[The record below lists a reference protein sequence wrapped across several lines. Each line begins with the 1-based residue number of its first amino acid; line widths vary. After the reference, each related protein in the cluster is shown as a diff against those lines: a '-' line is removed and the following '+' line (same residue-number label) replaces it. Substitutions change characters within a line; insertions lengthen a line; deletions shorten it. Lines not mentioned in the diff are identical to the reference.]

1 MESKLKSVLVI
12 WFLYSTIAI
21 QVIGF
26 NTPEKFTSETRKM
39 LQLWKRKIDM
49 NVGFQLRKLGIVH
62 GRSAFN
68 NATKCY
74 GPLGCVE
81 INEDW
86 YGITRPVNDLPQERE
101 IVNTQFHLY
110 TKNAPGESFPLNI
123 SDHSSISEAGF
134 DPSKPTKVI
143 IHGFID
149 TGHVP
154 WVKELVLAL
163 LKMGDFNVIA
173 VDWGGGSAVMYSQ
186 AAANTRLVGLEVA
199 FVIEYLIANHGAHVE
214 DFHLIGHS
222 LGSHISGYAG
232 ERLKHRGQGLL
243 GRISGL
249 DPAEPL
255 FQSMPEFVRLDPD
268 DAEFVDV
275 IHTDAKSILMFGY
288 GMEQPVGHVDFYP
301 NGGTDQPGCS
311 LLDLPVSMNSMV
323 DPDRTADSVSRH
335 LVACSHTRA
344 INLYIESLNQD
355 QSCFMV
361 GHECPSYEEFQ
372 MGLCF
377 SCGSQTQH
385 CAPMGYRAIEYKH
398 IVQAYERR
406 NVKFYLETNKGP
418 ESFCQYHYL
427 LELNLA
433 QPSIAERWVQ
443 GFLKVNLYGS
453 KSEILDNSLT
463 PEESLRFVHGH
474 EKNFLMSF
482 PQDLGDVRIVN
493 LHWEYDHE
501 LDPLNLT
508 KVCVL
513 LCSDHIYVRNITVA
527 KVHTSQVNLVE
538 GIKLPLRDDRTIIC
552 GDSKEKFADIQSGEW
567 KLFYKPCITGP
578 AGPTPLT
585 SF

>member
-463 PEESLRFVHGH
+463 PEPTLFEHGESYFFVLTSPHDIGWTTRV
-474 EKNFLMSF
+474 E
-482 PQDLGDVRIVN
+482 LG
-493 LHWEYDHE
+493 WEYQSE
-501 LDPLNLT
+501 LLNPQTYCLWSCNRGLYVQSLNLRGPLNG
-508 KVCVL
+508 
-513 LCSDHIYVRNITVA
+513 DPANGE
-527 KVHTSQVNLVE
+527 NN
-538 GIKLPLRDDRTIIC
+538 IKLPLRDDRTIIC